1 MLKVKP
7 LLEVKALLFL
17 LPHRKTESLYIS
29 TPQITKPVL
38 PLNQS
43 IVVGS
48 YRKSWR
54 GQTRDAL
61 G

>member
-17 LPHRKTESLYIS
+17 LPHRKTESLYVN
-29 TPQITKPVL
+29 TPQITKPAL

-43 IVVGS
+43 VWLASIES
-48 YRKSWR
+48 R
-54 GQTRDAL
+54 GEAKPRDGL
-61 G
+61 E